1 MSVGFQIKT
10 IIIAST
16 STANFQHEGQGRR
29 PDGKGETGTIATG
42 IAGEDTGAAA
52 GEVQER
58 LGKLA
63 VIVARELQKGVDIGG
78 IAAAR
83 AEAMRR

>member
-1 MSVGFQIKT
+1 MGFQIKK

-16 STANFQHEGQGRR
+16 SATDFQHKGQGRR

-42 IAGEDTGAAA
+42 IAREDTGAAA

-63 VIVARELQKGVDIGG
+63 AIVARELQKGVDIGS